1 MDMYQKRE
9 MRKNKK
15 IAKRY
20 VISVCLNILILV
32 ICFVVGALNL
42 KNLINSNDT
51 FSNLIGVFGSMILP
65 YIGIA
70 IIIEIIVFALYFIN
84 KKNKQSLN
92 IVSLIVEIVYFIFT
106 NFAVIPFM
114 LLNLLSFGRLLAY
127 MIFLIFEICNIYI
140 IVLTIKK
147 IIQCKK
153 GCDKDGK

>member
-1 MDMYQKRE
+1 

-106 NFAVIPFM
+106 NFAVI
-114 LLNLLSFGRLLAY
+114 AY